1 MFIDYKEMGKR
12 IAKRRKFLGL
22 TQANIIE
29 KANLNENYLSHI
41 ETARTIPSI
50 DVLMKICVAL
60 DTTPN
65 YLLLGT
71 VLTDD
76 DKWIKNLNQKVT
88 LVPKTQRSL
97 LLGFIDLLIELSDFD

>member
-22 TQANIIE
+22 TQANVIE

-71 VLTDD
+71 LTPID
-76 DKWIKNLNQKVT
+76 DKSVENISQKLY
-88 LVPKTQRSL
+88 LVPKSYINL
-97 LLGFIDLLIELSDFD
+97 LSEFIDLLIKLSDI